1 MRSWLKRQVY
11 KRVTSLKR
19 REAAHA
25 RGEANRRRTGA
36 PCRLTYFHRIG
47 DPASAL
53 TAPMLARLAG
63 RFDIAV
69 DVFLVGRPEAAVM
82 PEPERLEAF
91 ARADAERLARQ
102 FGLTFRDPGTRPDP
116 VRTARAEIA
125 ADACLDGPDA
135 LQAICDID
143 AAFWSGDALPE
154 TGRATGDEARTAA
167 RMKAAEAR
175 RDAAGHFQSATVLLD
190 GEWYWGADRFHYLE
204 ARLGTQGLR
213 RSDMTGAAPLAPILH
228 ESLASG
234 DVHGA
239 ELEFFPSLR
248 SPYTY
253 LAAQRT
259 FDLARRWNARVKIS
273 FVLPMVM
280 RALPVPRRKGVYFLK
295 DCAREAERI
304 GLDFGDICDPLG
316 RPAERGLAV
325 LHHAIAAGRGE
336 AFLLSYLSGV
346 WSQGIDA
353 GSDRGLRKLAGRAGL
368 DWAATRTA
376 LADDSWRVTAETNR
390 ARLTGLGLWGVPSY
404 RIGDCAVWGQ
414 DRLWVVEE
422 ALARLAGETA

>member
-25 RGEANRRRTGA
+25 RGEAQRRRTGA
-36 PCRLTYFHRIG
+36 PCRLAYFHRIG

-53 TAPMLARLAG
+53 TAPLLAKLAG
-63 RFDIAV
+63 RFDITV
-69 DVFLVGRPEAAVM
+69 DVHLVGRPEAAVM
-82 PEPERLEAF
+82 PEPHRLEAF
-91 ARADAERLARQ
+91 GRGDAERLARQ
-102 FGLTFRDPGTRPDP
+102 FGLAFRDPGTPPDP
-116 VRTARAEIA
+116 VRAARAEIA
-125 ADACLDGPDA
+125 ADAALDCPDA
-135 LQAICDID
+135 LQTVCDID
-143 AAFWSGDALPE
+143 AAFWTGAPLPE
-154 TGRATGDEARTAA
+154 TGDEARTAA
-167 RMKAAEAR
+167 RMKTAEAQ
-175 RDAAGHFQSATVLLD
+175 RDAAGHFQSATVFLD

-204 ARLGTQGLR
+204 ARLGRQGLR
-213 RSDMTGAAPLAPILH
+213 RDDIPDATPLAPVLH
-228 ESLASG
+228 ESMATG
-234 DVHGA
+234 DTGGA

-253 LAAQRT
+253 LAARRT

-280 RALPVPRRKGVYFLK
+280 RSLPVPRRKGVYFLK

-325 LHHAIAAGRGE
+325 LHHALEAGRGE

-353 GSDRGLRKLAGRAGL
+353 GSDRGLRKLAERAGL
-368 DWAATRTA
+368 DWTGARKA
-376 LADDSWRVTAETNR
+376 LADESWRTTAETNR

-404 RIGDCAVWGQ
+404 RMGDCAVWGQ

-422 ALARLAGETA
+422 ALARLAGEAS